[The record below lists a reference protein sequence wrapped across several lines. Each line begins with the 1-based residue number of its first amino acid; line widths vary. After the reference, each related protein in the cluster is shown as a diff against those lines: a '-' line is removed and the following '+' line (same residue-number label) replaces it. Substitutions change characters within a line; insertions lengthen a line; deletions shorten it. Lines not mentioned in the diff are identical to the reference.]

1 MATSRDVKVG
11 AFVLAGLASMAVV
24 IFLIGD
30 ERGLF
35 KRSQDYM
42 VVFDDVEGLKRGS
55 PVRMGGVDVGSVDGI
70 RYSEDANDPRL
81 YVVISV
87 AEDEARRI
95 RADSAASI
103 SAKGLLGDKMI
114 TITVGS
120 SEKEQVPVGGVIET
134 GEGSDLDRFIGRVDR
149 LGDRAE
155 EVMINLEMTTS
166 TLADE
171 KFRNDLQSAVKSL
184 SGILKSVNE
193 GDGYA
198 ARIVKD
204 PGEADRLSRT
214 VTNLEQT
221 SAELQQTIQ
230 GVNRIV
236 GRINQGPGFAHDVI
250 YGDSATQT
258 LVQFGSAA
266 EEVALTL
273 RGVREGNGL
282 AHSLLYG
289 GDETEDVMGNLT
301 AMSADLRQIV
311 ADVRAGKG
319 TIGALLVD
327 PSVYED
333 VKVLL
338 GNVQRNRT
346 LRALVR
352 YSIKRDEKT
361 PGVEVRDPTPVPVG
375 TGRAAARGRAD
386 SDSGPASGGGNS
398 SAGP

>member
-1 MATSRDVKVG
+1 MAIVT
-11 AFVLAGLASMAVV
+11 
-24 IFLIGD
+24 FLIGD

-35 KRSQDYM
+35 KSNQDYM

-55 PVRMGGVDVGSVDGI
+55 PVRMGGIDVGSVSGI
-70 RYSEDANDPRL
+70 RYSDDANDPRL

-95 RADSAASI
+95 RADSQASI
-103 SAKGLLGDKMI
+103 SPKGLLGDKML
-114 TITVGS
+114 TITVGTA
-120 SEKEQVPVGGVIET
+120 EKEAVPAGGVIQT
-134 GEGSDLDRFIGRVDR
+134 GEGSGLDRFIGKVDR

-155 EVMINLEMTTS
+155 KVMINLETTTN

-171 KFRNDLQSAVKSL
+171 NFRKDLQAAVKSL
-184 SGILKSVNE
+184 SGILKSLDE

-198 ARIVKD
+198 ARLVKD
-204 PGEADRLSRT
+204 PAEAQRLSRT
-214 VTNLEQT
+214 MENLEQT
-221 SAELQQTIQ
+221 SSELQQTIQ
-230 GVNRIV
+230 GVNRII
-236 GRINQGPGFAHDVI
+236 GRVNQGPGFAHDVI
-250 YGDSATQT
+250 YGDTPTKSLA
-258 LVQFGSAA
+258 QFGDAA

-289 GDETEDVMGNLT
+289 GDETQDVMGNLT
-301 AMSADLRQIV
+301 AMSSDLRQIV

-333 VKVLL
+333 VKLLL

-352 YSIKRDEKT
+352 YSIKRDEKAS
-361 PGVEVRDPTPVPVG
+361 GVEARDPKPAPVG
-375 TGRAAARGRAD
+375 EGTATGSGDGAPSSGRA
-386 SDSGPASGGGNS
+386 SG
-398 SAGP
+398 AGD

>member
-1 MATSRDVKVG
+1 
-11 AFVLAGLASMAVV
+11 
-24 IFLIGD
+24 
-30 ERGLF
+30 LF
-35 KRSQDYM
+35 NRKQDYM

-81 YVVISV
+81 YVVVSV

-95 RADSAASI
+95 RVDSAASI
-103 SAKGLLGDKMI
+103 SPKGLLGDKML

-120 SEKEQVPVGGVIET
+120 PDKDPVAAGGVIPT
-134 GEGSDLDRFIGRVDR
+134 GEGSGLDRFIGKVDR

-155 EVMINLEMTTS
+155 KVMINLETTTN

-171 KFRNDLQSAVKSL
+171 AFRKDLQSAVKSL
-184 SGILKSVNE
+184 SGILGSVNE

-204 PGEADRLSRT
+204 PREAERISRT
-214 VTNLEQT
+214 LTNLEET

-250 YGDSATQT
+250 YEDSPTQS
-258 LVQFGSAA
+258 LVKFGNAA

-333 VKVLL
+333 VKVIL

-352 YSIKRDEKT
+352 YSIKRDET
-361 PGVEVRDPTPVPVG
+361 APGVEVRDPVPAPDRN
-375 TGRAAARGRAD
+375 GRAAARGGGN
-386 SDSGPASGGGNS
+386 SGSGPASGAGDS